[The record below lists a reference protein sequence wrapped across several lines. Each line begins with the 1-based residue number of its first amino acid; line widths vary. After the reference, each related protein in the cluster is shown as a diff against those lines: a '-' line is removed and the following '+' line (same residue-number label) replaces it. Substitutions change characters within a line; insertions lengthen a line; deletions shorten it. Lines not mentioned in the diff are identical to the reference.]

1 MNPILLVATA
11 LAALNPARTRLGVPE
26 AGDRARPFPIVAG
39 TAAGLVVAIGLA
51 AVSGPF
57 LDVLEVNPETFRI
70 AAGLVLAVAGL
81 RSIVWPRPAEEPELG
96 GRRAAVWPVAVP
108 RVLSPEVAALAL
120 TAGSIE
126 GVAVTAA
133 ALAAAGGALVL
144 LGLVARRPV
153 ADGVLRWA
161 GSILAVLLVVA
172 AAFVMIDGIRDV

>member
-1 MNPILLVATA
+1 MNSILLIVAA
-11 LAALNPARTRLGVPE
+11 LAALNPARTRLGMPE
-26 AGDRARPFPIVAG
+26 AGRRVRWLPVVAG
-39 TAAGLVVAIGLA
+39 TLAGLGAAVGLA

-57 LDVLEVNPETFRI
+57 LDALEVNPETFRI

-81 RSIVWPRPAEEPELG
+81 RSIVWPQPAEEPELG
-96 GRRAAVWPVAVP
+96 GWRAGLWPVAFP

-126 GVAVTAA
+126 GVGATTA
-133 ALAAAGGALVL
+133 ALAVAGGALVI
-144 LGLVARRPV
+144 LGFVPRRGV

-161 GSILAVLLVVA
+161 GAVLAVLLVVV